1 MKGEAARLPPFALC
15 GPFGTMTKLHGVGL
29 ILEALMKRL
38 LLLCGWLLMTGATA
52 LAYEEIQVTDGGT
65 VTGKVA
71 ITAGKP
77 IPKGFNLVTFPDPV
91 YCGRISTGTG
101 WRILKEFEVGESGGL
116 KNAVVWLADATTG
129 KPFKFEPPTIEA
141 RDCRFLPFVTVVR
154 DRSDVIVMNMD
165 PVMHDIQ
172 AYETSHLGPRVLFNT
187 PLPMNPHHKRFV
199 SAETHEHLA
208 GQPVR
213 ESIQMTKG
221 RKFFVMQCGFH
232 AYMESWGLAVDNP
245 YYQLTDSS
253 GGFSLTDVPPGDY
266 TLMAWHPGVGTVLE
280 KKITVPIK
288 GSAQADF
295 VFESPKGRRSAHEIE
310 ENPHF
315 GPDSLGKSLDIRPT
329 LEVQTP

>member
-1 MKGEAARLPPFALC
+1 MKGLLALLVLC
-15 GPFGTMTKLHGVGL
+15 SGL
-29 ILEALMKRL
+29 LV
-38 LLLCGWLLMTGATA
+38 TSATA
-52 LAYEEIQVTDGGT
+52 WAYDEIQVTDGGT
-65 VTGKVA
+65 VAGKVT

-77 IPKGFNLVTFPDPV
+77 IPKGFNLITFPDPV

-101 WRILKEFEVGESGGL
+101 WRILKEFEVGADGGL
-116 KNAVVWLADATTG
+116 KNSVVWLADAAKG
-129 KPFKFEPPTIEA
+129 KRFTFEPPKIEA

-154 DRSDVIVMNMD
+154 DRSDVVIMNMD

-172 AYETSHLGPRVLFNT
+172 AYETSNLGPRVLFNT

-199 SAETHEHLA
+199 TAESHEHLA
-208 GQPVR
+208 GQPVT
-213 ESIQMTKG
+213 EQIHMTKG

-245 YYQLTDSS
+245 YYQLTDIN
-253 GGFSLTDVPPGDY
+253 GTFSLTDVPPGDY

-280 KKITVPIK
+280 KKITVPAK

-295 VFESPKGRRSAHEIE
+295 QFESPKGRRSAHEIE

-315 GPDSLGKSLDIRPT
+315 GPEALGKTMDIRPT
-329 LEVQTP
+329 LELQTP